1 MREIAVVTVGR
12 SDWGIYLS
20 LLRSIEAHPDLRLR
34 IIASGMHLSPEFGFT
49 VRDIEAAGFEVFER
63 VESLLASDT
72 PEGIAKSM
80 GVGVLGF
87 AQLFSRYRPDILV
100 VMGDRFDMLPAALA
114 ALPFRIPIAHLHG
127 GEVTEGVIDEAIRHA
142 LSKMSHLHF
151 VATEQY
157 ADRLRL
163 MGEEHWRILVSG
175 TPALDGIAQTP
186 LMSEEEIQEWF
197 GIDPRSP
204 VLLVTYHPVTLEGD
218 HTEQQVG
225 QLLEALEKNGLP
237 CLFTYPNADPG
248 GRIIIERIEGYCQA
262 HHPSSR
268 IIKNAGQ
275 RGYWSLMRVVSAMV
289 GNSSSGIIEA
299 PSFGLPVVNVGNR
312 QRGRVQARNV
322 INCGYDREEIFQAL
336 QKALA
341 EDYRKGLRGMANP
354 YGDGH
359 AAERIVSR
367 LEHVELGKT
376 LVVKRFVDPIKPGEE
391 HRNTTDLQT
400 DRSGQVSLE

>member
-12 SDWGIYLS
+12 SDWGIYLP
-20 LLRSIEAHPDLRLR
+20 LLRSIKAHHDLRLR
-34 IIASGMHLSPEFGFT
+34 IIASGMHLSPEFGLT

-100 VMGDRFDMLPAALA
+100 VLGDRFDMLPAALA

-127 GEVTEGVIDEAIRHA
+127 GEVTEGVIDEAIRHT

-157 ADRLRL
+157 ADRLRR

-186 LMSEEEIQEWF
+186 LMSEEKIQEWF

-225 QLLEALEKNGLP
+225 QLLEALEKYGLP

-262 HHPSSR
+262 HPSSR

-275 RGYWSLMRVVSAMV
+275 RGYWSLMGVVSAMV

-299 PSFGLPVVNVGNR
+299 PSFGLPVVNIGNR
-312 QRGRVQARNV
+312 QKGRIQARNV
-322 INCGYDREEIFQAL
+322 INCGYRQDEISEAIR
-336 QKALA
+336 KALEPTFRA
-341 EDYRKGLRGMANP
+341 GLRALVNP

-359 AAERIVSR
+359 AAERIAAR
-367 LEHVELGKT
+367 LAEVQLNDEL
-376 LVVKRFVDPIKPGEE
+376 LHKRF
-391 HRNTTDLQT
+391 TDLT
-400 DRSGQVSLE
+400 SA